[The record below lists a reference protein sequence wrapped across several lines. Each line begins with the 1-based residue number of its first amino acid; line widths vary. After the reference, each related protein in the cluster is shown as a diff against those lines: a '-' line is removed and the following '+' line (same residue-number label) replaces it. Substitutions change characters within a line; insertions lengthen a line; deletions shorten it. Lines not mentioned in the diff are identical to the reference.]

1 MARQPTETRRN
12 TRAPLI
18 EGIATP
24 VSAATAPTQPPLRS
38 NPANEND
45 PSTAMMMRRLR
56 RSPSYDG
63 IWISLII
70 SAIWAIGWFFG
81 YKDVLIGGQALSL
94 WGYMQGLAW
103 LVLPPAAM
111 IAIAFNMWRS
121 QQLRNT
127 SEVLMQQAMR
137 LINPQDIATEG
148 LTSIAQ
154 SVRQEVDML
163 VGGVEHALQRA
174 TALEEIVHKEVS
186 AVERAFGSNEER
198 IRSLVNGL
206 ETQRAALLQTSTQ
219 VAADAQPMLQRLE
232 ANTHGLT
239 QVVNV
244 ALTTFGRIEEGLK
257 SSTTD
262 LSRTIDDVSAR
273 TAETT
278 NAIGQQS
285 QQFERISTM
294 LLSDFRGFSGDL
306 QVQLQTLNTTATGL
320 GNESRQFNTDM
331 KDMEQNL
338 TQLLKQNT
346 VALSNTHSEFSHNL
360 NHVTENVA
368 GQLRSAQIDSAANL
382 ERAHSFV
389 QDGMQ
394 NITNDYAQKLQAVRG
409 EILSQ
414 FNDSTGHM
422 ITELDSANLRFHENF
437 TTSSSRLFAQM
448 DQTSTHLVGQLGA
461 SGSGVIGAIQQSAEE
476 YSKTLTEVQSRQEA
490 LASNLQGSLS
500 RTTSLLSQEMQSAG
514 TNVNELL
521 VNTSSTI
528 AAHLKESSDIVS
540 RQMQDSGFALAQN
553 MEKSSGDLTDKL
565 ITISGEFVHKLGNAR
580 EGLLT
585 SFLGASGELI
595 SKLEDTSV
603 TIFDR
608 LHSTNNEIT
617 GRIGAVSTEINDQL
631 LSTNNDVTD
640 RLERVSS
647 DITGQLQSSNNEMAG
662 RLARVS
668 TDFVEQL
675 QSTNNDVTER
685 LGRVS
690 TDFAEQLHSTN
701 NDISERLERATSDVT
716 GQLHSTHSEL
726 TGHFDNVSSKIN
738 DRLNFTALEI
748 TQHFNEATDRLDL
761 ASTEATTKLDSHGKR
776 FVETIDGASGRIFT
790 DLGNA
795 RDAFAEGLGETTLQI
810 SGRFEQET
818 GLLLNRI
825 DKSVG
830 EFNSAAKT
838 SSDKLQEASG
848 IFAKHMSGTQGM
860 LADQLANAAT
870 DIDQRLE
877 SVSLK
882 LTGKLETTGSK
893 ISERLDDV
901 STLVDKSIDKFNL
914 EMEHMLTSRR
924 DMLDSLVND
933 ANRRATEVDKTMT
946 NYMTMI
952 EESLSAAEER
962 ARHLGRIV
970 ADQSGAALANLE
982 EQLRKLETNSGGQIA
997 QAARAL
1003 REQHERA
1010 LSNMN
1015 EMLSS
1020 TASDFQQTAQ
1030 DMRITAQQVVKDID
1044 VARGELKRAVIDLP
1058 EETRNNADAMRR
1070 VVADQIG
1077 ALNALAD
1084 VVRKQS
1090 GSLDYS
1096 TPSYAPPRPAAISA
1110 PRFEASA
1117 PVAVLARPEPVALA
1131 APRLASLGREIE
1143 SANAK
1148 LNVSARDVVEAIEG
1162 QLPRDLERRYANS
1175 DKGAYAKRLF
1185 ESRSRKLVKAL
1196 EARYSEERLLRSRVQ
1211 AYNRLFEKLLDT
1223 IAATDGADEVM
1234 EQVLASDQG
1243 RIYVMLA
1250 EIAGRMPNQ
1259 S

>member
-18 EGIATP
+18 EGATSQA
-24 VSAATAPTQPPLRS
+24 SAANAPAQPPLRS

-70 SAIWAIGWFFG
+70 SLVWAIGWFFG
-81 YKDVLIGGQALSL
+81 YKDVLLNGQVLSL
-94 WGYMQGLAW
+94 WGYMQGVAW
-103 LVLPPAAM
+103 LVLPPVT
-111 IAIAFNMWRS
+111 IVAIAFNMWRS
-121 QQLRNT
+121 QQLRIT

-174 TALEEIVHKEVS
+174 SALEEIVHKEVS

-278 NAIGQQS
+278 QAIGQQS

-306 QVQLQTLNTTATGL
+306 QVQMQTLSTTASGL
-320 GNESRQFNTDM
+320 GNESRQFNSDM
-331 KDMEQNL
+331 KDMEQNIA
-338 TQLLKQNT
+338 QLMRQNT
-346 VALSNTHSEFSHNL
+346 DVLASTH
-360 NHVTENVA
+360 
-368 GQLRSAQIDSAANL
+368 AAMQ
-382 ERAHSFV
+382 V
-389 QDGMQ
+389 GMQ
-394 NITNDYAQKLQAVRG
+394 NLTSDYVEKLQGVRG
-409 EILSQ
+409 EILNQ
-414 FNDSTGHM
+414 FNDSSRHM

-437 TTSSSRLFAQM
+437 NTSSSQLFAQM
-448 DQTSTHLVGQLGA
+448 DQTSTHLVAQLGA

-476 YSKTLTEVQSRQEA
+476 YSKALAEVSARQETLTST
-490 LASNLQGSLS
+490 LQGSLN
-500 RTTSLLSQEMQSAG
+500 RTTSLLAQEMQSAG

-595 SKLEDTSV
+595 SKLEDTSI

-608 LHSTNNEIT
+608 LHSTNDEMT
-617 GRIGAVSTEINDQL
+617 GRIDRVSSELADHLQ
-631 LSTNNDVTD
+631 STNADVTERLIRVSSD
-640 RLERVSS
+640 LTGRLQSTNSEVTERLERVSS
-647 DITGQLQSSNNEMAG
+647 EI
-662 RLARVS
+662 
-668 TDFVEQL
+668 
-675 QSTNNDVTER
+675 TER
-685 LGRVS
+685 FD
-690 TDFAEQLHSTN
+690 TT
-701 NDISERLERATSDVT
+701 TS
-716 GQLHSTHSEL
+716 Q
-726 TGHFDNVSSKIN
+726 IN
-738 DRLNFTALEI
+738 DRLNFTASEI
-748 TQHFNEATDRLDL
+748 EQQFNEATDRLDL
-761 ASTEATTKLDSHGKR
+761 AAKESTTRLDSHGKR
-776 FVETIDGASGRIFT
+776 FVESLDGASGRIFS

-818 GLLLNRI
+818 GLLINRI
-825 DKSVG
+825 DRSVG
-830 EFNSAAKT
+830 EFNAAAKA

-848 IFAKHMSGTQGM
+848 IFAKHMSGTQGL
-860 LADQLANAAT
+860 LADQLASAAT

-877 SVSLK
+877 NVSLQ
-882 LTGKLETTGSK
+882 LTGRLETTGNK

-901 STLVDKSIDKFNL
+901 SSLVDKSMDKFNL

-924 DMLDSLVND
+924 DMLDGLVND

-970 ADQSGAALANLE
+970 ADQSGAGLANLE

-1058 EETRNNADAMRR
+1058 EETRSNADAMRR

-1110 PRFEASA
+1110 PRFE
-1117 PVAVLARPEPVALA
+1117 
-1131 APRLASLGREIE
+1131 
-1143 SANAK
+1143 
-1148 LNVSARDVVEAIEG
+1148 
-1162 QLPRDLERRYANS
+1162 
-1175 DKGAYAKRLF
+1175 
-1185 ESRSRKLVKAL
+1185 
-1196 EARYSEERLLRSRVQ
+1196 
-1211 AYNRLFEKLLDT
+1211 
-1223 IAATDGADEVM
+1223 
-1234 EQVLASDQG
+1234 
-1243 RIYVMLA
+1243 
-1250 EIAGRMPNQ
+1250 
-1259 S
+1259 

>member
-18 EGIATP
+18 EGATSQA
-24 VSAATAPTQPPLRS
+24 SAANGPTQPPLRS

-70 SAIWAIGWFFG
+70 SLVWAIGWFFG
-81 YKDVLIGGQALSL
+81 YKDVLLNGQVLSL

-103 LVLPPAAM
+103 LVLPPVT
-111 IAIAFNMWRS
+111 IVAIAFNMWRS
-121 QQLRNT
+121 QQLRIT

-174 TALEEIVHKEVS
+174 SALEEIVHKEVS

-278 NAIGQQS
+278 QAIGQQS

-306 QVQLQTLNTTATGL
+306 QVQMQTLSTTASGL
-320 GNESRQFNTDM
+320 GNESRQFNSDM
-331 KDMEQNL
+331 KDMEQNIA
-338 TQLLKQNT
+338 QLMRQNT
-346 VALSNTHSEFSHNL
+346 DVLASTH
-360 NHVTENVA
+360 
-368 GQLRSAQIDSAANL
+368 AAMQ
-382 ERAHSFV
+382 V
-389 QDGMQ
+389 GMQ
-394 NITNDYAQKLQAVRG
+394 NLTSDYVEKLQGVRG
-409 EILSQ
+409 EILNQ
-414 FNDSTGHM
+414 FNDSSRHM

-437 TTSSSRLFAQM
+437 NTSSSQLFAQM
-448 DQTSTHLVGQLGA
+448 DQTSTHLVAQLGA

-476 YSKTLTEVQSRQEA
+476 YSKALTEVSARQET
-490 LASNLQGSLS
+490 LTSTLQGSLN
-500 RTTSLLSQEMQSAG
+500 RTTSLLAQEMQSAG

-521 VNTSSTI
+521 VNTSSTIAAHLKESSDVASRQMQNAGFALTQEMQSAGTNVNELLVSTSSTI

-595 SKLEDTSV
+595 SKLEDTSI

-608 LHSTNNEIT
+608 LHSTNNEMT
-617 GRIGAVSTEINDQL
+617 GRIDRVSSELADHLQ
-631 LSTNNDVTD
+631 STNADVTERLIRVSSD
-640 RLERVSS
+640 LTGRLQSTNSDVTERLERVSS
-647 DITGQLQSSNNEMAG
+647 EL
-662 RLARVS
+662 
-668 TDFVEQL
+668 
-675 QSTNNDVTER
+675 TER
-685 LGRVS
+685 FD
-690 TDFAEQLHSTN
+690 T
-701 NDISERLERATSDVT
+701 TSS
-716 GQLHSTHSEL
+716 Q
-726 TGHFDNVSSKIN
+726 IN
-738 DRLNFTALEI
+738 DRLNFTASEI
-748 TQHFNEATDRLDL
+748 EQQFNEATDRLDL
-761 ASTEATTKLDSHGKR
+761 AAKESTTRLDSHGKR
-776 FVETIDGASGRIFT
+776 FVESLDGASGRIFS

-825 DKSVG
+825 DRSVG
-830 EFNSAAKT
+830 EFNTAAKT

-848 IFAKHMSGTQGM
+848 IFAKHMSGTQGL
-860 LADQLANAAT
+860 LADQLASAAT

-877 SVSLK
+877 NVSLQ
-882 LTGKLETTGSK
+882 LTGRLETTGNK

-901 STLVDKSIDKFNL
+901 SSLVDKSMDKFNL

-924 DMLDSLVND
+924 DMLDGLVND

-1058 EETRNNADAMRR
+1058 EETRSNADAMRR

-1096 TPSYAPPRPAAISA
+1096 TPSYAAPRPAISA

-1117 PVAVLARPEPVALA
+1117 PVAVLARPEPAAIA

-1196 EARYSEERLLRSRVQ
+1196 ESRYSEERLLRSRVQ

-1223 IAATDGADEVM
+1223 IAGTDGADEVM

>member
-18 EGIATP
+18 EGSSAPTP
-24 VSAATAPTQPPLRS
+24 TGTTPTQPPLRS

-81 YKDVLIGGQALSL
+81 YKDVLVGGQALSL

-174 TALEEIVHKEVS
+174 TALEDIVHKEVS

-306 QVQLQTLNTTATGL
+306 QVQLQTLSTTASGL
-320 GNESRQFNTDM
+320 GNESRQFNSDL
-331 KDMEQNL
+331 KDMEQNIA
-338 TQLLKQNT
+338 QLMRQNT
-346 VALSNTHSEFSHNL
+346 DVLSSTH
-360 NHVTENVA
+360 
-368 GQLRSAQIDSAANL
+368 AAMQ
-382 ERAHSFV
+382 V
-389 QDGMQ
+389 GMQ
-394 NITNDYAQKLQAVRG
+394 NLTSDYVEKLQGVRG

-414 FNDSTGHM
+414 FNDSSRHM
-422 ITELDSANLRFHENF
+422 ISELDSANLRFHENF
-437 TTSSSRLFAQM
+437 NTSSSHLFVQM
-448 DQTSTHLVGQLGA
+448 DQTSTQLVAQLGA

-595 SKLEDTSV
+595 SKLEDTSI

-685 LGRVS
+685 LARVS

-701 NDISERLERATSDVT
+701 NDISVRLERATSDVT

-830 EFNSAAKT
+830 EFNSVAKT

-924 DMLDSLVND
+924 DMLDSLAND

>member
-18 EGIATP
+18 EGATSQA
-24 VSAATAPTQPPLRS
+24 SAANAPAQPPLRS

-70 SAIWAIGWFFG
+70 SMVWAIGWFFG
-81 YKDVLIGGQALSL
+81 YKDVLLNGQVLSL

-103 LVLPPAAM
+103 LVLPPVT
-111 IAIAFNMWRS
+111 IVAIAFNMWRS
-121 QQLRNT
+121 QQLRIT

-174 TALEEIVHKEVS
+174 SALEEIVHKEVS

-278 NAIGQQS
+278 QAIGQQS

-306 QVQLQTLNTTATGL
+306 QVQMQTLSTTAAGL
-320 GNESRQFNTDM
+320 GNESRQFNSDM
-331 KDMEQNL
+331 KDMEQNIA
-338 TQLLKQNT
+338 QLMRQNT
-346 VALSNTHSEFSHNL
+346 DVLASTH
-360 NHVTENVA
+360 
-368 GQLRSAQIDSAANL
+368 AAMQ
-382 ERAHSFV
+382 V
-389 QDGMQ
+389 GMQ
-394 NITNDYAQKLQAVRG
+394 NLTSDYVEKLQGVRG

-414 FNDSTGHM
+414 FNDSSRHM
-422 ITELDSANLRFHENF
+422 IIELDSANLRFHENF
-437 TTSSSRLFAQM
+437 NTSSSRLFAQM
-448 DQTSTHLVGQLGA
+448 DQTSTQLVAQLGA

-476 YSKTLTEVQSRQEA
+476 YSKALTEVSARQET
-490 LASNLQGSLS
+490 LTSTLQGSLN
-500 RTTSLLSQEMQSAG
+500 RTTSLLAQEMQSAG

-595 SKLEDTSV
+595 SKLEDTSI

-608 LHSTNNEIT
+608 LHSTNNEMT
-617 GRIGAVSTEINDQL
+617 GRIDRVSSELADHLQSTSADVTERLIRVSSDLTGRLQ
-631 LSTNNDVTD
+631 STNSDVTE

-647 DITGQLQSSNNEMAG
+647 EL
-662 RLARVS
+662 
-668 TDFVEQL
+668 
-675 QSTNNDVTER
+675 TER
-685 LGRVS
+685 FDS
-690 TDFAEQLHSTN
+690 T
-701 NDISERLERATSDVT
+701 
-716 GQLHSTHSEL
+716 
-726 TGHFDNVSSKIN
+726 SSQIN
-738 DRLNFTALEI
+738 ERLNFTASEI
-748 TQHFNEATDRLDL
+748 EQQFNEATDRLDL
-761 ASTEATTKLDSHGKR
+761 AAKESTTRLDSHGKR
-776 FVETIDGASGRIFT
+776 FVESLDGASGRIFS

-818 GLLLNRI
+818 GLLINRI
-825 DKSVG
+825 DRSVG
-830 EFNSAAKT
+830 EFNAAAKT

-848 IFAKHMSGTQGM
+848 IFAKHMSGTQGL
-860 LADQLANAAT
+860 LADQLASAAT

-877 SVSLK
+877 NVSLQ
-882 LTGKLETTGSK
+882 LTGRLETTGNK

-901 STLVDKSIDKFNL
+901 SSLVDKSIDKFNL

-924 DMLDSLVND
+924 DMLDGLVND

-1058 EETRNNADAMRR
+1058 EETRSNADAMRR

-1096 TPSYAPPRPAAISA
+1096 TPTYAAPRPAISA

-1117 PVAVLARPEPVALA
+1117 PVAVLARPEPAAIA

-1196 EARYSEERLLRSRVQ
+1196 ESRYSEERLLRSRVQ